1 MQKSKLGISVGL
13 LCAALYFSYLFGNI
27 LIPVAIVAYILI
39 VEENIWLKKSAVK
52 SLVIYAVLSIVLPYV
67 INLIPDVLD
76 VVDSLLNVFNVY
88 LRNTQVF
95 NIIYNIFDFFNNIL
109 YIVRR
114 FAYIILGVLSLKQAT
129 IKLPVV
135 DNFINKY
142 MD

>member
-27 LIPVAIVAYILI
+27 LIPVAIIAYILI

-67 INLIPDVLD
+67 ISLIPDILD

-88 LRNTQVF
+88 LRNTRVF
-95 NIIYNIFDFFNNIL
+95 NIIYHIFEFF
-109 YIVRR
+109 
-114 FAYIILGVLSLKQAT
+114 S
-129 IKLPVV
+129 
-135 DNFINKY
+135 
-142 MD
+142 

>member
-114 FAYIILGVLSLKQAT
+114 FAYIILGVLALKQAT